1 MSMSF
6 ADLGVPANLV
16 ERLSARGITEAFPI
30 QEAALPDAL
39 AGRDVVGK
47 AITGSGKTLAFGLP
61 LMARLGKARPRKPL
75 GLVLVPT
82 RELAAQVQ
90 KELANLTDDRGRRV
104 ICIYGGTSYNVAR
117 KALNFGVDVVVACPG
132 RLEDMLE
139 QGALDLSS
147 ITTVVVDEADRMAD
161 MGFLPS
167 VRRIIGATPQN
178 RHVMLFSATMGPD
191 VKSLVREFTN
201 DAAIHDVV
209 GEEAPNDVDHYFWRV
224 PRDQRPQITADIIAE
239 YERAIIFTRTK
250 HGADRL
256 ARQLEERGISAVPL
270 HGDRTQAQRE
280 RALRSVKNGQ
290 ISVLVATDV
299 AARGIHI
306 DLLPVVVHY
315 DPPAQATDY
324 LHRSGRTGRAG
335 ATGAVISLVGEDV
348 IGQVK
353 RLQKALGIPMSIE
366 PREDAPAIRLGA
378 VDDAV
383 AAERLDDRGG
393 KGRSER
399 STPRDRERGPRNFE
413 RRDRPERS
421 ERRSF
426 TDRPERSFSDRA
438 PRPERSDRPERSFS
452 DRAPRPERSDRPERS
467 FSDRAPRPE
476 RSERGF
482 AERSARP
489 ERSFSDRA
497 PRPERSER
505 REPRFPERTSAP
517 RGGRNGEAV
526 VSFFNDSKGFGFASD
541 DKGDDL
547 FIHFS
552 NIVGDGFKSLSQ
564 GQKITFDEAQGPKGR
579 EARNVR
585 AVGGGRERRY

>member
-1 MSMSF
+1 MSF
-6 ADLGVPANLV
+6 AALGVPSNLV
-16 ERLSARGITEAFPI
+16 EHLKQRGITEAFPI

-47 AITGSGKTLAFGLP
+47 AVTGSGKTLAFGLP
-61 LMARLGKARPRKPL
+61 LMARLTKARPRKPVA
-75 GLVLVPT
+75 LVLVPT

-90 KELANLTDDRGRRV
+90 KELAQLTDDRGRRV

-147 ITTVVVDEADRMAD
+147 VQTVVVDEADRMAD
-161 MGFLPS
+161 MGFLPC
-167 VRRIIGATPQN
+167 VRRIVGATPRD

-191 VKSLVREFTN
+191 VKSLVKEFTN

-209 GEEAPNDVDHYFWRV
+209 GDEAPNDVDHYFWRV
-224 PRDQRPQITADIIAE
+224 AREQRPQITADIVEE
-239 YERAIIFTRTK
+239 YERALVFTRTK

-256 ARQLEERGISAVPL
+256 ARQLGERGISAVPL

-290 ISVLVATDV
+290 VQVLVATDV

-306 DLLPVVVHY
+306 ELLPVVIHY

-353 RLQKALGIPMSIE
+353 RLQKALGLETSIE
-366 PREDAPAIRLGA
+366 RREDAQPIRLGA

-399 STPRDRERGPRNFE
+399 PSTRSERGPRGFE
-413 RRDRPERS
+413 RGARSDRSFADRGPRPERGTTRARP
-421 ERRSF
+421 ERGF
-426 TDRPERSFSDRA
+426 TDRPERA
-438 PRPERSDRPERSFS
+438 PRVERTF
-452 DRAPRPERSDRPERS
+452 A
-467 FSDRAPRPE
+467 DRAPRPE
-476 RSERGF
+476 RSER
-482 AERSARP
+482 APRTERV
-489 ERSFSDRA
+489 FTDRA
-497 PRPERSER
+497 PRTDRASVG
-505 REPRFPERTSAP
+505 SAHFTKGANP
-517 RGGRNGEAV
+517 ARGNEAV
-526 VSFFNDSKGFGFASD
+526 VSFFNDAKGFGFASD

-552 NIVGDGFKSLSQ
+552 NIVGDGFKSLAQ
-564 GQKITFDEAQGPKGR
+564 GQKITFEEASGPKGR

-585 AVGGGRERRY
+585 VVGGGRERRR

>member
-1 MSMSF
+1 MSF
-6 ADLGVPANLV
+6 ADLGVPSNLV
-16 ERLSARGITEAFPI
+16 ERLRARGITEAFPI

-47 AITGSGKTLAFGLP
+47 AATGSGKTLAFGLP
-61 LMARLGKARPRKPL
+61 LMARLTKARPRKPVAL
-75 GLVLVPT
+75 ILVPT

-90 KELANLTDDRGRRV
+90 KEIAQLTDDRGRRV

-147 ITTVVVDEADRMAD
+147 IETVVVDEADRMAD
-161 MGFLPS
+161 MGFLPC
-167 VRRIIGATPQN
+167 VRRIVGATPHN

-209 GEEAPNDVDHYFWRV
+209 GEEAPSDVDHYFWRV
-224 PRDQRPQITADIIAE
+224 PRDQRPQFTADIVEE
-239 YERAIIFTRTK
+239 YERAIVFTRTK

-256 ARQLEERGISAVPL
+256 ARQLEERGITAVPL

-290 ISVLVATDV
+290 IRVLVATDV

-315 DPPAQATDY
+315 DPPAQAIDY

-353 RLQKALGIPMSIE
+353 RMQKALGLNASIE

-378 VDDAV
+378 VDDTV

-399 STPRDRERGPRNFE
+399 STPREHDRGPRTFE
-413 RRDRPERS
+413 RRERATSERSPRPERGARS
-421 ERRSF
+421 ER
-426 TDRPERSFSDRA
+426 TERA
-438 PRPERSDRPERSFS
+438 PRADHSSSERSDRPDRGPRTERTLNERTPRTERTYT
-452 DRAPRPERSDRPERS
+452 DRA
-467 FSDRAPRPE
+467 
-476 RSERGF
+476 
-482 AERSARP
+482 ARP
-489 ERSFSDRA
+489 ERPA
-497 PRPERSER
+497 T
-505 REPRFPERTSAP
+505 REPRFAARGVSP
-517 RGGRNGEAV
+517 RGSEAV

-552 NIVGDGFKSLSQ
+552 NIVGDGFKSLAQ
-564 GQKITFDEAQGPKGR
+564 GQKITFEEATGPKGR

-585 AVGGGRERRY
+585 VVGGGRERRY

>member
-1 MSMSF
+1 MSF
-6 ADLGVPANLV
+6 AALGVPSNLV
-16 ERLSARGITEAFPI
+16 EHLKQRGITEAFPI

-47 AITGSGKTLAFGLP
+47 AVTGSGKTLAFGLP
-61 LMARLGKARPRKPL
+61 LMARLTKARPRKPVA
-75 GLVLVPT
+75 LVLVPT

-90 KELANLTDDRGRRV
+90 KELAQLTDDRGRRV

-147 ITTVVVDEADRMAD
+147 VQTVVVDEADRMAD
-161 MGFLPS
+161 MGFLPC
-167 VRRIIGATPQN
+167 VRRIVGATPRD

-191 VKSLVREFTN
+191 VKSLVKEFTN

-209 GEEAPNDVDHYFWRV
+209 GDEAPNDVDHYFWRV
-224 PRDQRPQITADIIAE
+224 AREQRPQITADIVEE
-239 YERAIIFTRTK
+239 YERALVFTRTK

-256 ARQLEERGISAVPL
+256 ARQLGERGISAVPL

-290 ISVLVATDV
+290 VQVLVATDV

-306 DLLPVVVHY
+306 ELLPVVIHY

-353 RLQKALGIPMSIE
+353 RLQKALGLETSIE
-366 PREDAPAIRLGA
+366 RREDAQPIRLGA

-399 STPRDRERGPRNFE
+399 PSTRSERGPRGFE
-413 RRDRPERS
+413 RGARSDRSFADRGPRPERGTTRARP
-421 ERRSF
+421 ERGF
-426 TDRPERSFSDRA
+426 TDRPERAPRVERTFADRA
-438 PRPERSDRPERSFS
+438 PRPERSDRAPRTERVFT
-452 DRAPRPERSDRPERS
+452 DRAPRT
-467 FSDRAPRPE
+467 DRASVGSAHFTKGANPA
-476 RSERGF
+476 RG
-482 AERSARP
+482 
-489 ERSFSDRA
+489 
-497 PRPERSER
+497 
-505 REPRFPERTSAP
+505 
-517 RGGRNGEAV
+517 NEAV
-526 VSFFNDSKGFGFASD
+526 VSFFNDAKGFGFASD

-552 NIVGDGFKSLSQ
+552 NIVGDGFKSLAQ
-564 GQKITFDEAQGPKGR
+564 GQKITFEEASGPKGR

-585 AVGGGRERRY
+585 VVGGGRERRR

>member
-1 MSMSF
+1 MSVSF

-16 ERLSARGITEAFPI
+16 ERLRERGITEAFPI

-47 AITGSGKTLAFGLP
+47 AVTGSGKTLAFGLP
-61 LMARLGKARPRKPL
+61 LMARITKARPRKPV

-104 ICIYGGTSYNVAR
+104 ICIYGGTSYSVAR

-147 ITTVVVDEADRMAD
+147 VATVIVDEADRMAD
-161 MGFLPS
+161 MGFLPC
-167 VRRIIGATPQN
+167 VRRIVGATPEN

-191 VKSLVREFTN
+191 VKSLVREFTH
-201 DAAIHDVV
+201 DAVIHDVV
-209 GEEAPNDVDHYFWRV
+209 GEEAPSDVDHFFWRV
-224 PRDQRPQITADIIAE
+224 PRDQRPQFAADIVAE
-239 YERAIIFTRTK
+239 YDRAIFFTRTK

-280 RALRSVKNGQ
+280 RALRSVKSGQ
-290 ISVLVATDV
+290 VRVLVATDV

-306 DLLPVVVHY
+306 DLMPVVVHY

-353 RLQKALGIPMSIE
+353 RLQKALGITASIE
-366 PREDAPAIRLGA
+366 SPSDAPAIRLGA

-399 STPRDRERGPRNFE
+399 PAARERGPR
-413 RRDRPERS
+413 
-421 ERRSF
+421 SF
-426 TDRPERSFSDRA
+426 
-438 PRPERSDRPERSFS
+438 
-452 DRAPRPERSDRPERS
+452 
-467 FSDRAPRPE
+467 
-476 RSERGF
+476 
-482 AERSARP
+482 
-489 ERSFSDRA
+489 
-497 PRPERSER
+497 ER
-505 REPRFPERTSAP
+505 REPRERSSFERPEHSSSDRPRSERPARPERALSERGARPERAFSERAP
-517 RGGRNGEAV
+517 RTERNFSDRTARPERASRSERAPRSDRTFIERTPRPEREHHGASRSVPSRGAGREAV

-564 GQKITFDEAQGPKGR
+564 GQKITFEEANGPKGR

-585 AVGGGRERRY
+585 VVGAGRDRRY

>member
-1 MSMSF
+1 MSLSF
-6 ADLGVPANLV
+6 AALGVPSNLV
-16 ERLSARGITEAFPI
+16 EHLKQRGITEAFPI
-30 QEAALPDAL
+30 QEAAIPDAL

-61 LMARLGKARPRKPL
+61 LMARLTKARPRKPVAL
-75 GLVLVPT
+75 ILVPT

-90 KELANLTDDRGRRV
+90 KELAQLTDDRGRRV
-104 ICIYGGTSYNVAR
+104 ISIYGGTSYNVAR

-147 ITTVVVDEADRMAD
+147 VTTVVVDEADRMAD
-161 MGFLPS
+161 MGFLPC
-167 VRRIIGATPQN
+167 VRRIVGATPRDRQ
-178 RHVMLFSATMGPD
+178 VMLFSATMGPD
-191 VKSLVREFTN
+191 VKSLVREFTDN
-201 DAAIHDVV
+201 AAVHDVV
-209 GEEAPNDVDHYFWRV
+209 GDEAPNDVDHYFWRV
-224 PRDQRPQITADIIAE
+224 AREQRPQITAEIVEE
-239 YERAIIFTRTK
+239 YERALVFTRTK

-256 ARQLEERGISAVPL
+256 SRQLEERGISAVPL
-270 HGDRTQAQRE
+270 HGDRTQAQRD

-290 ISVLVATDV
+290 IRVLVATDV
-299 AARGIHI
+299 AARGLHI
-306 DLLPVVVHY
+306 EDLPVVIHY

-353 RLQKALGIPMSIE
+353 RLQRALGLESSIE
-366 PREDAPAIRLGA
+366 RREDAEAIRLGA

-399 STPRDRERGPRNFE
+399 STPREREHGPRGFERGARG
-413 RRDRPERS
+413 DRS
-421 ERRSF
+421 V
-426 TDRPERSFSDRA
+426 SDR
-438 PRPERSDRPERSFS
+438 PRPERNAEHARPARGFSDRPERAPRVERSFAERTPRPERN
-452 DRAPRPERSDRPERS
+452 DRAPRAERV
-467 FSDRAPRPE
+467 FTDRAPRTD
-476 RSERGF
+476 RSSTRNAPYVKGANPARG
-482 AERSARP
+482 
-489 ERSFSDRA
+489 
-497 PRPERSER
+497 
-505 REPRFPERTSAP
+505 
-517 RGGRNGEAV
+517 NEAV
-526 VSFFNDSKGFGFASD
+526 VSFFNDAKGFGFASD

-552 NIVGDGFKSLSQ
+552 NIVGDGFKSLAQ
-564 GQKITFDEAQGPKGR
+564 GQKITFEEANGPKGR

-585 AVGGGRERRY
+585 AVGGGRERRR

>member
-1 MSMSF
+1 MSVSF
-6 ADLGVPANLV
+6 ADLGVPSNLV
-16 ERLSARGITEAFPI
+16 DRLATQGITEAFPI

-61 LMARLGKARPRKPL
+61 LMARLGKARPRKPI

-139 QGALDLSS
+139 QGALDLSE
-147 ITTVVVDEADRMAD
+147 ITTVIVDEADRMAD
-161 MGFLPS
+161 MGFLPA
-167 VRRIIGATPQN
+167 VRRIMSATPRD

-201 DAAIHDVV
+201 NAAIHDVV

-224 PRDQRPQITADIIAE
+224 PRDQRPQYTADIIAE
-239 YERAIIFTRTK
+239 YERALVFTRTK

-256 ARQLEERGISAVPL
+256 ARQLGERGISAVPL

-280 RALRSVKNGQ
+280 RALRSVKSGQ
-290 ISVLVATDV
+290 IKVLVATDV

-306 DLLPVVVHY
+306 DHLPVVVHY

-335 ATGAVISLVGEDV
+335 ATGSVISLVGEDA

-353 RLQKALGIPMSIE
+353 RLQRALGVPMSIE
-366 PREDAPAIRLGA
+366 LREDAPAIRLGA

-383 AAERLDDRGG
+383 ASERIDDRGG

-399 STPRDRERGPRNFE
+399 PAARERTGSSFSERGPRSFE
-413 RRDRPERS
+413 RRDRPAG
-421 ERRSF
+421 
-426 TDRPERSFSDRA
+426 ERSFSERA
-438 PRPERSDRPERSFS
+438 PRPERCFNDRNE
-452 DRAPRPERSDRPERS
+452 RAPRPERNFNDRNERGPRVERS
-467 FSDRAPRPE
+467 FNDRNERAPRPE
-476 RSERGF
+476 RNFNDRNERGP
-482 AERSARP
+482 RV
-489 ERSFSDRA
+489 ERSFDGVATKAGNR
-497 PRPERSER
+497 
-505 REPRFPERTSAP
+505 
-517 RGGRNGEAV
+517 EAV

-552 NIVGDGFKSLSQ
+552 SIQGDGFKSLSQ
-564 GQKITFDEAQGPKGR
+564 GQKITFEEAQGPKGR

-585 AVGGGRERRY
+585 VVGGGRQRRY

>member
-1 MSMSF
+1 MSLSF
-6 ADLGVPANLV
+6 AALGVPSNLV
-16 ERLSARGITEAFPI
+16 EHLKQRGITEAFPI
-30 QEAALPDAL
+30 QEAAIPDAL

-61 LMARLGKARPRKPL
+61 LMARLTKARPRKPVAL
-75 GLVLVPT
+75 ILVPT

-90 KELANLTDDRGRRV
+90 KELAQLTDDRGRRV
-104 ICIYGGTSYNVAR
+104 ISIYGGTSYNVAR

-147 ITTVVVDEADRMAD
+147 VTTVVVDEADRMAD
-161 MGFLPS
+161 MGFLPC
-167 VRRIIGATPQN
+167 VRRIVGATPRDRQ
-178 RHVMLFSATMGPD
+178 VMLFSATMGPD
-191 VKSLVREFTN
+191 VKSLVREFTDN
-201 DAAIHDVV
+201 AAVHDVV
-209 GEEAPNDVDHYFWRV
+209 GDEAPNDVDHYFWRV
-224 PRDQRPQITADIIAE
+224 AREQRPQITAEIVEE
-239 YERAIIFTRTK
+239 YERALVFTRTK

-256 ARQLEERGISAVPL
+256 SRQLEERGISAVPL
-270 HGDRTQAQRE
+270 HGDRTQAQRD

-290 ISVLVATDV
+290 IRVLVATDV
-299 AARGIHI
+299 AARGLHI
-306 DLLPVVVHY
+306 EDLPVVIHY

-353 RLQKALGIPMSIE
+353 RLQRALGLESSIE
-366 PREDAPAIRLGA
+366 RREDAEAIRLGA

-399 STPRDRERGPRNFE
+399 STPREREHGPRGFERGARSDRSVSDRPRPE
-413 RRDRPERS
+413 RNAEHARPARGFSDRPERAP
-421 ERRSF
+421 RV
-426 TDRPERSFSDRA
+426 ERSFAERA
-438 PRPERSDRPERSFS
+438 PRPERN
-452 DRAPRPERSDRPERS
+452 DRAPRAERV
-467 FSDRAPRPE
+467 FTDRAPRTD
-476 RSERGF
+476 RSSTRNAPYVKGANAARG
-482 AERSARP
+482 
-489 ERSFSDRA
+489 
-497 PRPERSER
+497 
-505 REPRFPERTSAP
+505 
-517 RGGRNGEAV
+517 NEAV
-526 VSFFNDSKGFGFASD
+526 VSFFNDAKGFGFASD

-552 NIVGDGFKSLSQ
+552 NIVGDGFKSLAQ
-564 GQKITFDEAQGPKGR
+564 GQKITFEEANGPKGR

-585 AVGGGRERRY
+585 AVGGGRERRR